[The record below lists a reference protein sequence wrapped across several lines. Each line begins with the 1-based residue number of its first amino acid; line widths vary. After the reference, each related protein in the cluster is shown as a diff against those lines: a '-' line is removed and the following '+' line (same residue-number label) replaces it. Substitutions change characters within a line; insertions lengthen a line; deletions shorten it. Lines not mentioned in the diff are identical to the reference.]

1 MQVRSSAPVRRSKR
15 VSATIPISLM
25 LEWED
30 SNLGHDAYT
39 VDLSRKGARVR
50 TTFVLSPGEIIGIV
64 PWGESGKQ
72 IPSRV
77 VWVQR
82 SSVAGSLAGLEFLDP
97 LLT

>member
-30 SNLGHDAYT
+30 SKLGHDAYT

-50 TTFVLSPGEIIGIV
+50 TTFVLSLG
-64 PWGESGKQ
+64 
-72 IPSRV
+72 R
-77 VWVQR
+77 
-82 SSVAGSLAGLEFLDP
+82 
-97 LLT
+97 